1 MREAAD
7 AWVFEKLSRAHDRA
21 TFSSDVPA
29 LDSFLKVGARQN
41 ADAGVSA
48 TVVAVRPGS
57 TAVSGYFTV
66 RMGEVAIELLPEPA
80 RKKLPRYP
88 VPVVHLARLAVDV
101 RERGK
106 GLGEL
111 LLMECFA
118 RALRANAEVSA
129 LAVEV
134 VAKDEAAVRFYGRYG
149 FTSLL
154 DDSHHLY
161 LSMKSIET
169 AFSRR

>member
-1 MREAAD
+1 MVEARSEWRFD
-7 AWVFEKLSRAHDRA
+7 KLSRSHDRA
-21 TFSSDVPA
+21 TFSSDVPP
-29 LDSFLKVGARQN
+29 LDNFLKNSARQN

-48 TVVAVRPGS
+48 TIVAVRPGS
-57 TAVSGYFTV
+57 TAISGFFTV
-66 RMGEVAIELLPEPA
+66 RMGEVAFDLLPEQA

-111 LLMECFA
+111 LLMECFS

-129 LAVEV
+129 LAIEV
-134 VAKDEAAVRFYGRYG
+134 SAKDEAAVRFYARYG
-149 FTSLL
+149 FTRFL
-154 DDSHHLY
+154 DDHHHMY
-161 LSMKSIET
+161 LSMKAVEE
-169 AFSRR
+169 AFARR